1 MSAPAAVL
9 AGLGTHVPRR
19 VVTNDDLTRSL
30 DTSDEWIVQRTG
42 IRQRHWSDPG
52 VATSD
57 LAVEAGH
64 RALKSA
70 QVDAPGDIG
79 LLVVATSTP
88 DRQVPATAPE
98 VAARLGLG
106 TVAALDVGAGCS
118 GFVYALA
125 TASAALVAGH
135 AERVLVIGAETFR
148 PYLDPADRTTAV
160 IFGDGAG
167 AVVLRRGTTDEA
179 GALLGFDLGSDGTLH
194 DLVVIPGNGSRP
206 RSTDRALAPE
216 DQYLRMNGREVFP
229 HAVRRMAQSSSAV
242 LATAGWD
249 LDQVDHVVGHQA
261 NLRILYALARQ
272 LGVDPERVVTH
283 LEQVGNTSAASIPLA
298 LADAAAQDRFRLG
311 DRLLLTSFGAGLT
324 WGSAVLTWPGTT
336 PA

>member
-9 AGLGTHVPRR
+9 AGLGGHVPPRA
-19 VVTNDDLTRSL
+19 VTNEELSRSM
-30 DTSDEWIVQRTG
+30 DTTDEWIVRRTG
-42 IRQRHWSDPG
+42 IRRRHWSEPG
-52 VATSD
+52 TATSD

-70 QVDAPGDIG
+70 GPGAPGDIG
-79 LLVVATSTP
+79 LVVLATATP
-88 DRQVPATAPE
+88 DHQVPSTAPD

-148 PYLDPADRTTAV
+148 PYLNPADRGTAV

-167 AVVLRRGTTDEA
+167 AVVLRRGTADEP
-179 GALLGFDLGSDGTLH
+179 GAIGGVDLGSDGTLN
-194 DLVVIPGNGSRP
+194 DLVAIPGNGSRS
-206 RSTDRALAPE
+206 RSTDRAPHP
-216 DQYLRMNGREVFP
+216 DDRYLRMNGKEVFA
-229 HAVRRMAQSSSAV
+229 HAVRRMAQSSKAA
-242 LATAGWD
+242 LDRAGWD
-249 LDQVDHVVGHQA
+249 VGQVDHVVGHQA
-261 NLRILYALARQ
+261 NLRILHALARQ
-272 LGVDPERVVTH
+272 LGVDRARVVSH
-283 LEQVGNTSAASIPLA
+283 LEEVGNTSAASIPLA
-298 LADAAAQDRFRLG
+298 LADAAARGRLRPG

-324 WGSAVLTWPGTT
+324 WGSATLTWPGIAL
-336 PA
+336 P